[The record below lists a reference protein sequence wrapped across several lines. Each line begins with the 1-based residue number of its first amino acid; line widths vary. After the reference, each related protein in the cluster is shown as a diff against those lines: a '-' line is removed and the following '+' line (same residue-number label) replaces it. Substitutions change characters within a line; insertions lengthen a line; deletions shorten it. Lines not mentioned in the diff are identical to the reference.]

1 MTQGE
6 TAMSR
11 FVDFLLRAYAPL
23 AARHAL
29 VENVCPSAR
38 ASDPTH
44 APKNSPAI
52 FVPAIRPS
60 AAPPLAQRQPTSL
73 AA

>member
-1 MTQGE
+1 
-6 TAMSR
+6 MSR
-11 FVDFLLRAYAPL
+11 FVDFLLHAYAPL

-44 APKNSPAI
+44 VPKNSPAI
-52 FVPAIRPS
+52 FVTAIRPS
-60 AAPPLAQRQPTSL
+60 AAPPVAQRQPTSL